1 MHGSADT
8 LARLQRLAPR
18 LGLAPTPAAV
28 RAAQT
33 RARRVIAARLALAC
47 ARERLVDATRSADA
61 CSLTGVAALPLRHR
75 RALEL
80 DVPELDAPRAAV
92 LEDPL
97 ALWHALAPGI
107 GCDAATTARIAAEL
121 DDGVQTLAAILFAGA
136 AADGRRPWLP
146 PDDPRRSDAE
156 HFLVEG
162 HPWHP
167 MCRTRLGLDPRA
179 RVRLAPELCAQA
191 ELAIVDAPAAW
202 LAVHGEYAAHIEPHF
217 GAAPPGR
224 VRLPV
229 LRAQLRRLSQLPAS
243 LRECLAIADHATP
256 ARALA
261 GLRTVALDPAPL
273 HLKLALDVL
282 TTSARRTVSPMSV
295 ANGPVLSSLLQQLA
309 AQDPEVEGMP
319 RVRLM
324 IEPASAGLR
333 VEIAGDDARQL
344 GVIVRDAAAL
354 ADGNAIVCAAL
365 GERDLHGQR
374 FVARLL
380 AGYGGPDRAAALW
393 RDYVAQ
399 LLPPLLRLWLA
410 HGVALEPHLQNTLVR
425 VEHGRPAGFI
435 VRDLGGVRLHRGRCA
450 TAAALAPGSF
460 VVTDDEHEARGKLVH
475 ALVHAHFAAVLTVLA
490 DDGLDEDLG
499 WSVVAAAID
508 GCLQRWAAQPGLRE
522 RCAAER
528 AAWFTPRVRAKALLR
543 MRLSDRSSD
552 YDYVELDNPLAA
564 ARMVAHG
571 DGAPGSPTQ

>member
-1 MHGSADT
+1 M
-8 LARLQRLAPR
+8 LARLLRLAPR
-18 LGLAPTPAAV
+18 LGLAPDP
-28 RAAQT
+28 RAAAAAHA
-33 RARRVIAARLALAC
+33 RANRIIAARLALAC
-47 ARERLVDATRSADA
+47 ARERIVDAERSADA
-61 CSLTGVAALPLRHR
+61 CTLVGVGALPLRRR

-80 DVPELDAPRAAV
+80 DAPDLDAPRPAV
-92 LEDPL
+92 LDDAL
-97 ALWHALAPGI
+97 ALWHALVPAI
-107 GCDAATTARIAAEL
+107 GCDAATTGRIASEL
-121 DDGVQTLAAILFAGA
+121 DDGVQTLAAILFASSA
-136 AADGRRPWLP
+136 AGGRRPWLP
-146 PDDPRRSDAE
+146 PEDPRRRDAE

-167 MCRTRLGLDPRA
+167 MCRTRLGLDARA

-191 ELAIVDAPAAW
+191 ELAIVDAPASW
-202 LAVHGEYAAHIEPHF
+202 LAVHGDFAARLEPHF
-217 GAAPPGR
+217 GAAPPGH

-229 LRAQLRRLSQLPAS
+229 LRAQLPRLARLPAS
-243 LRECLAIADHATP
+243 LRAGLSLARHDTT

-261 GLRTVALDPAPL
+261 GLRTVALDCAPL

-295 ANGPVLSSLLQQLA
+295 ANGPVLSSLLARLLA
-309 AQDPEVEGMP
+309 TDPALAMAP
-319 RVRLM
+319 ALRLM
-324 IEPASAGLR
+324 SEPASAGLR
-333 VEIAGDDARQL
+333 VERAGDDARQL
-344 GVIVRDAAAL
+344 GVIVRDAQAL

-365 GERDLHGQR
+365 AERDLAGER

-380 AGYGGPDRAAALW
+380 AGYGGRTRAAAML

-425 VEHGRPAGFI
+425 VEHGRPAGFV
-435 VRDLGGVRLHRGRCA
+435 VRDLGGVRLYRRRCA

-475 ALVHAHFAAVLTVLA
+475 ALIHAHLAAVVAALD
-490 DDGLDEDLG
+490 DDGLDEHEG
-499 WSVVAAAID
+499 WSIVAAAID
-508 GCLQRWAAQPGLRE
+508 ACLSRWAAEPPLRE

-528 AAWFTPRVRAKALLR
+528 AAWFAPRVRAKALLR
-543 MRLSDRSSD
+543 MRLSDRSSE

-564 ARMVAHG
+564 ARIVAHG
-571 DGAPGSPTQ
+571 DGAPGSPMQ